1 MANPAV
7 TYEDFNAEENTAHE
21 EHIEIIRQEAEWF
34 DLTPIEKKL
43 CGASLDWGLRSWQYF
58 WWLSACNI
66 CSILGQGEISLPF
79 CVEIFLCV
87 DSFL

>member
-7 TYEDFNAEENTAHE
+7 TYEDFNAEENAAHE

-43 CGASLDWGLRSWQYF
+43 CGASLGLGIA
-58 WWLSACNI
+58 LLA
-66 CSILGQGEISLPF
+66 
-79 CVEIFLCV
+79 VFLV
-87 DSFL
+87 AFRL

>member
-7 TYEDFNAEENTAHE
+7 TYEDFNAEETTAHE

-43 CGASLDWGLRSWQYF
+43 CGASLGLG
-58 WWLSACNI
+58 I
-66 CSILGQGEISLPF
+66 GSISGGFPPVIYEYMQHFRAG
-79 CVEIFLCV
+79 
-87 DSFL
+87 

>member
-43 CGASLDWGLRSWQYF
+43 CGASLGLGIALLAVFAIGFPNCS
-58 WWLSACNI
+58 LSCAY
-66 CSILGQGEISLPF
+66 LTASLYAASAKPT
-79 CVEIFLCV
+79 
-87 DSFL
+87 D